1 MPWPAIDAGAAQGLL
16 GKGRFGKVYQCK
28 KKDTGRVYAIKAL
41 LKSHILSSEAQR
53 ILVEREKSILQKI
66 NNPFLVRCYHIFEDA
81 EKLYFVM
88 GGFGARVGRVALR
101 SLRSRRPWQSAPPAA
116 SCLCT
121 CRVSSRSTPSA
132 CGIMVR
138 GVCGRIPCTAPDD
151 GNAAQRRKCFSVSST
166 STAWA
171 LCIAI

>member
-1 MPWPAIDAGAAQGLL
+1 MGARANRNADALRCPGLL

-66 NNPFLVRCYHIFEDA
+66 NNPFLVRCYHIFEDS

-88 GGFGARVGRVALR
+88 GQWGVLWGPLVCLGSDAHRLTAECASGGELFVHLSREQSFDAERVRYYGEAVD
-101 SLRSRRPWQSAPPAA
+101 
-116 SCLCT
+116 
-121 CRVSSRSTPSA
+121 
-132 CGIMVR
+132 VR
-138 GVCGRIPCTAPDD
+138 
-151 GNAAQRRKCFSVSST
+151 
-166 STAWA
+166 
-171 LCIAI
+171 